1 MSNERLE
8 RGIKKI
14 NELVE
19 GGDKGVMKGLGEV
32 APDLAN
38 YVLEF
43 IFGDLYSRKGLD
55 IKIKQMI
62 TITSLAVL
70 GNAKPQLAYHIN
82 CGLNLGLTR
91 EEIIDI
97 LIHISGYAG
106 FPVALNGIATAKE
119 VFKERDEKGL
129 S

>member
-19 GGDKGVMKGLGEV
+19 GGEKGVMKGLGEV

-38 YVLEF
+38 YVLKF

-55 IKIKQMI
+55 IKIKQII

-82 CGLNLGLTR
+82 LWFEFWINQRRNYRYFNPYCWLCWFSCCTKWSSHSKR
-91 EEIIDI
+91 SI
-97 LIHISGYAG
+97 
-106 FPVALNGIATAKE
+106 
-119 VFKERDEKGL
+119 
-129 S
+129 